1 MLYVVTGP
9 PAAGK
14 SSWIKA
20 HAKPTDI
27 VIDLD
32 LMALAM
38 AGPGA
43 DHHAHGD
50 ILMRVVHRARFAAL
64 NEAYQ
69 HLDKVDVYV
78 IHTQPS
84 TKTLAKYKRLEAR
97 LVTVAPAGRSSW
109 RESRRCDSRRWNG
122 SSAAG
127 TTAGAD
133 SHTVRCRNGRGRGD
147 HRPRIGAGRF
157 FEASS
162 SDPKCSSRWV
172 FCVAI
177 LKAANPLKRGLAI

>member
-1 MLYVVTGP
+1 MLIVITGP

-20 HAKPTDI
+20 HAKPDDI

-84 TKTLAKYKRLEAR
+84 AKALAKYKRLEAR
-97 LVTVAPAGRSSW
+97 IVTVDPGREIVMARVKAMRQPEMERVVSRW
-109 RESRRCDSRRWNG
+109 YNSRRGQSRG
-122 SSAAG
+122 
-127 TTAGAD
+127 
-133 SHTVRCRNGRGRGD
+133 VVF
-147 HRPRIGAGRF
+147 RP
-157 FEASS
+157 
-162 SDPKCSSRWV
+162 SRDW
-172 FCVAI
+172 
-177 LKAANPLKRGLAI
+177 

>member
-1 MLYVVTGP
+1 VLIVVTGP

-20 HAKPTDI
+20 HARADDI

-50 ILMRVVHRARFAAL
+50 VLMRVVHRARFAAL

-84 TKTLAKYKRLEAR
+84 AKARAKYKRLEAR
-97 LVTVAPAGRSSW
+97 IVTVDPGRDIVMQRVKAMRQPEMERVVTRW
-109 RESRRCDSRRWNG
+109 YNARRGQVQGAMPQASRRW
-122 SSAAG
+122 
-127 TTAGAD
+127 
-133 SHTVRCRNGRGRGD
+133 
-147 HRPRIGAGRF
+147 
-157 FEASS
+157 
-162 SDPKCSSRWV
+162 
-172 FCVAI
+172 
-177 LKAANPLKRGLAI
+177 

>member
-14 SSWIKA
+14 SSWTKA
-20 HAKPTDI
+20 HAKADDI

-43 DHHAHGD
+43 DHHAHSEV
-50 ILMRVVHRARFAAL
+50 LTKVVHRARFAAL

-69 HLDKVDVYV
+69 HLDTTDVYV

-84 TKTLAKYKRLEAR
+84 AKALAKYKRLKAR
-97 LVTVAPAGRSSW
+97 IVTVDPGR
-109 RESRRCDSRRWNG
+109 DI
-122 SSAAG
+122 
-127 TTAGAD
+127 
-133 SHTVRCRNGRGRGD
+133 VMQ
-147 HRPRIGAGRF
+147 RIGAMRSPEMERVAARWHNARRGQQRVGMPQ
-157 FEASS
+157 AS
-162 SDPKCSSRWV
+162 
-172 FCVAI
+172 
-177 LKAANPLKRGLAI
+177 RG

>member
-20 HAKPTDI
+20 HAKASDI

-43 DHHAHGD
+43 DHHAHSEV
-50 ILMRVVHRARFAAL
+50 LMRVVHRARFAAL

-84 TKTLAKYKRLEAR
+84 AKALAKYKRLDAR
-97 LVTVAPAGRSSW
+97 IVTVDPGRDIVMARVKAMRQPEMERVVSRW
-109 RESRRCDSRRWNG
+109 YNSRRGQSHGAMPQRSRAW
-122 SSAAG
+122 
-127 TTAGAD
+127 
-133 SHTVRCRNGRGRGD
+133 
-147 HRPRIGAGRF
+147 
-157 FEASS
+157 
-162 SDPKCSSRWV
+162 
-172 FCVAI
+172 
-177 LKAANPLKRGLAI
+177 

>member
-20 HAKPTDI
+20 HAKASDI

-43 DHHAHGD
+43 DHHAHGEV
-50 ILMRVVHRARFAAL
+50 LMRVVHRARFAAL

-69 HLDKVDVYV
+69 HLDTTDVYV

-84 TKTLAKYKRLEAR
+84 AKALAKYRRLDAR
-97 LVTVAPAGRSSW
+97 IVTVDPGR
-109 RESRRCDSRRWNG
+109 DIVM
-122 SSAAG
+122 A
-127 TTAGAD
+127 
-133 SHTVRCRNGRGRGD
+133 
-147 HRPRIGAGRF
+147 RIRAMRQP
-157 FEASS
+157 EMERVA
-162 SDPKCSSRWV
+162 SRWYN
-172 FCVAI
+172 AR
-177 LKAANPLKRGLAI
+177 RGQSHGAMPHQSRTW

>member
-20 HAKPTDI
+20 HAKADDI

-50 ILMRVVHRARFAAL
+50 VLMRVVHRARFAAL

-84 TKTLAKYKRLEAR
+84 AKARAKYKRLDAR
-97 LVTVAPAGRSSW
+97 IVTVDPGRDIVMQ
-109 RESRRCDSRRWNG
+109 RVKAMRQPEMER
-122 SSAAG
+122 
-127 TTAGAD
+127 
-133 SHTVRCRNGRGRGD
+133 VV
-147 HRPRIGAGRF
+147 
-157 FEASS
+157 
-162 SDPKCSSRWV
+162 SRWYN
-172 FCVAI
+172 ARRSQSPGTMPQ
-177 LKAANPLKRGLAI
+177 ASRAW

>member
-14 SSWIKA
+14 SSYIRA
-20 HAKPTDI
+20 HAKAADI

-43 DHHAHGD
+43 DHHDHGD
-50 ILMRVVHRARFAAL
+50 VLMKIVHRARFAAL

-69 HLDKVDVYV
+69 HLDTTDVYV

-84 TKTLAKYKRLEAR
+84 TKALAKYKRLNAR
-97 LVTVAPAGRSSW
+97 IVVIDPGQAIVMQRIEDMRQPGMKAVATRWYRANRGRSRGVMPQASW
-109 RESRRCDSRRWNG
+109 EW
-122 SSAAG
+122 
-127 TTAGAD
+127 
-133 SHTVRCRNGRGRGD
+133 
-147 HRPRIGAGRF
+147 
-157 FEASS
+157 
-162 SDPKCSSRWV
+162 
-172 FCVAI
+172 
-177 LKAANPLKRGLAI
+177 

>member
-1 MLYVVTGP
+1 VLHVVTGP

-20 HAKPTDI
+20 HANARDI

-43 DHHAHGD
+43 DHHAHSD
-50 ILMRVVHRARFAAL
+50 VLLRVVHRARYAAL
-64 NEAYQ
+64 DEAYQ

-84 TKTLAKYKRLEAR
+84 AKALAKYKRLNAR
-97 LVTVAPAGRSSW
+97 IVTVDPGRDIVMQ
-109 RESRRCDSRRWNG
+109 RVKAMRQPEMERVVTRWYN
-122 SSAAG
+122 A
-127 TTAGAD
+127 
-133 SHTVRCRNGRGRGD
+133 RRGR
-147 HRPRIGAGRF
+147 PR
-157 FEASS
+157 EAM
-162 SDPKCSSRWV
+162 PQASRSW
-172 FCVAI
+172 
-177 LKAANPLKRGLAI
+177 